1 VTAARDAHQRATRQ
15 SGGGRD
21 DKRANEDRLADK
33 LAVRV
38 LGWRLA
44 PGRYIKSDRGWTPRW
59 RFQPFTETAS
69 AFELLDQA
77 ADGYTITCK
86 GGSFRVSVYADQC
99 LGEASGD
106 CLARAITL
114 AVAQTIGL
122 EVQP

>member
-1 VTAARDAHQRATRQ
+1 M
-15 SGGGRD
+15 
-21 DKRANEDRLADK
+21 
-33 LAVRV
+33 
-38 LGWRLA
+38 GWRTA
-44 PGRYIKSDRGWTPRW
+44 PDRFIKSNRSWIPSW

-86 GGSFRVSVYADQC
+86 GGVFSVEVHSGQG
-99 LGEASGD
+99 LGQASGD